1 MILVIDN
8 YDSFVYNL
16 AQYLGELGWEPVVF
30 RNDAI
35 TIRQIEKLKPSHI
48 VISPGPCTPL
58 EAGISNDIVRYFGGM
73 IPILGVCLGHQC
85 IGYVYGAQIVHA
97 PIPTHGKTSLIYHDG
112 RTIYKDLPSPFEG
125 GRYHSLVVD
134 WKNRSQELEAT
145 AVTDDGVIMG
155 IRHRKYVVE
164 GVQFHPE
171 SIMTDVGHT
180 VLANF
185 LKYTDGEW
193 EDK

>member
-30 RNDAI
+30 RNDRVTLAAI
-35 TIRQIEKLKPSHI
+35 ERMKPTHI

-58 EAGISNDIVRYFGGM
+58 EAGISNDVIRHFGGK
-73 IPILGVCLGHQC
+73 IPIIGVCLGHQC
-85 IGYVYGAQIVHA
+85 IGYVYGAEVVHA
-97 PIPTHGKTSLIYHDG
+97 PIPTHGKTSLVYHDG
-112 RTIYKDLPSPFEG
+112 RTIYTGLPSPFEG

-134 WKNRSQELEAT
+134 WEKRPSALEAT
-145 AVTDDGVIMG
+145 AITADGVIMG
-155 IRHRKYVVE
+155 IRHRKHVVE

-171 SIMTDVGHT
+171 SIMTDVGHV
-180 VLANF
+180 VLSNF
-185 LKYTDGEW
+185 LKYTEGVWASE
-193 EDK
+193 